1 MTPRRWRYGLGARET
16 VVPDGPPRLW
26 RAQKTQRSHG
36 KGLTWHGVA
45 SDSATLGIQGRLENA
60 RATDCFPASLLIW
73 FSWAGDLMY
82 LGGWNEVDIRYPFS
96 SLTIFSLSP
105 VPITSDLHVPQFH
118 PPFSSEN
125 FICGK
130 PHLGTHRHGE
140 IIRFYAVGI
149 TNSRS
154 QLPTRWRSA
163 LASSRGSEKT
173 SSPWWTS
180 VKKKVTDMIHI
191 YIYTSMTRFMEF
203 FGLW

>member
-1 MTPRRWRYGLGARET
+1 
-16 VVPDGPPRLW
+16 
-26 RAQKTQRSHG
+26 
-36 KGLTWHGVA
+36 
-45 SDSATLGIQGRLENA
+45 
-60 RATDCFPASLLIW
+60 
-73 FSWAGDLMY
+73 
-82 LGGWNEVDIRYPFS
+82 
-96 SLTIFSLSP
+96 
-105 VPITSDLHVPQFH
+105 
-118 PPFSSEN
+118 
-125 FICGK
+125 
-130 PHLGTHRHGE
+130 
-140 IIRFYAVGI
+140 VGI